1 MCILCAF
8 RLATPR
14 AILHSPAASVPTW
27 WIFFILTL
35 RAAPDLTLLLPLQV
49 YDASLK
55 TRCERVLSF
64 EPLAFV
70 LSITDP
76 MSLKLV
82 KSTEHLFDT
91 PQATQS
97 SDEILAGL
105 NPAQAEAVA
114 TTDGPL
120 LIVAGAGSGKTRVL
134 TFRVAH
140 LIQRG
145 VKPWNI
151 LALTFTNKAAGE
163 MKERIKHICG
173 DNAAR
178 QVWAGTFHSIFARLL
193 RSYAEA
199 LGFTNSFSIYDTD
212 DSLSAIRG
220 AMHSLNISSQ
230 LVSPAVVRS
239 TISSAKN
246 QMTSWQDYASAATD
260 FRERQI
266 AKVYEAYQRALVRNN
281 AMDFDDLLLN
291 MIRLLQQNDEMLQTV
306 QSRFT
311 HILVDEYQDTNRAQ
325 YIAVQLLASGH
336 RNLCVVGDDAQS
348 IYRWRGADIRNI
360 LDFQKDYPEAKIV
373 RLEQNYRSTKHIL
386 ASADAVIKNNR
397 KQIPKTLW
405 TDNEEGS
412 VIHIYSNR
420 DDREEADRVMQ
431 IIDMEMRTHGTKF
444 NDVAILYR
452 TNAQSQALED
462 ALRRSGTPY
471 TMVSGIS
478 FYKRKEVKDAAAYL
492 RLLLNPSDA
501 ESLLRVVNEPAR
513 GLGDTSLQ
521 RLRDHAAQ
529 REITLFDAFQEA
541 ENVEGLMKRAIK
553 AAHDFAS
560 LVQNYRQQIATMP
573 PDDLARQY
581 IESTGLMQH
590 YQAQKTDEAEDRLN
604 NIVRLLTDISEYTL
618 REEEPTLEAY
628 LQQLALVSD
637 VDEADTSQN
646 RVAVMTLHAAK
657 GLEYPCVIITGVEEG
672 LLPLVKDNS
681 HPDER
686 EEERRLF
693 YVGITRAC
701 KRLNITYAE
710 RRLRFGNVEYSRPSS
725 FLHELPAE
733 SIDWQGRREQVQE
746 RTRFDDYSSAPSAQ
760 HGGSGGSGGSSSG
773 SRFGQRPASS
783 GRPQQTFRQP
793 ASKTQPRF
801 DDMPAQESYSQL
813 ETAPADVPLKR
824 GMRVR
829 HKLFGDGKVEVV
841 VGEGQNQK
849 VAVMFP
855 GVGRKNLMV
864 KFAKLEVLE

>member
-1 MCILCAF
+1 
-8 RLATPR
+8 
-14 AILHSPAASVPTW
+14 
-27 WIFFILTL
+27 
-35 RAAPDLTLLLPLQV
+35 
-49 YDASLK
+49 
-55 TRCERVLSF
+55 
-64 EPLAFV
+64 
-70 LSITDP
+70 

-82 KSTEHLFDT
+82 KTTNDLFSQEDSAAENT
-91 PQATQS
+91 VT
-97 SDEILAGL
+97 DVLAGL
-105 NPAQAEAVA
+105 NPSQAEAVS
-114 TTDGPL
+114 TVDGPL

-140 LIQRG
+140 LIQKG

-173 DNAAR
+173 EKAAR

-193 RSYAEA
+193 RGYADV
-199 LGFTNSFSIYDTD
+199 LGYTNSFSIYDTD
-212 DSLSAIRG
+212 DSTSVIRA
-220 AMHSLNISSQ
+220 AMNSLNISSQ
-230 LVSPAVVRS
+230 MISASAIRS
-239 TISSAKN
+239 AISAAKN
-246 QMTSWQDYASAATD
+246 QMTSWQEYSNTAAE

-266 AKVYEAYQRALVRNN
+266 AKVYEAYERQLHKNN

-291 MIRLLQQNDEMLQTV
+291 MIRLLRHSDEMLVAV
-306 QSRFT
+306 QQRFT

-325 YIAVQLLASGH
+325 YVAVQLLAGGH

-360 LDFQKDYPEAKIV
+360 LDFQKDYAEAKVV

-405 TDNEEGS
+405 TDNEEGH
-412 VIHIYSNR
+412 VISIYSNR
-420 DDREEADRVMQ
+420 DDREEAERVLQ
-431 IIDMEMRTHGTKF
+431 IIEMDARTHGTKY
-444 NDVAILYR
+444 NDIAILYR

-462 ALRRSGTPY
+462 ALRRSAVPY

-492 RLLLNPSDA
+492 RLLINPSDA

-521 RLRDHAAQ
+521 RLRDYAGD
-529 REITLFDAFQEA
+529 RGTTLFEAFQQA
-541 ENVEGLMKRAIK
+541 DSVEGLMKRAAK
-553 AAHDFAS
+553 AAREFVGIVEHFRSQLDSMA
-560 LVQNYRQQIATMP
+560 

-581 IESTGLMQH
+581 IEATGLMRH
-590 YQAQKTDEAEDRLN
+590 YELMKTEDAEDRLN

-618 REEEPTLEAY
+618 REEDPSLEAY

-657 GLEYPCVIITGVEEG
+657 GLEYPSVIITGVEEG

-701 KRLNITYAE
+701 KRLYITYAE
-710 RRLRFGNVEYSRPSS
+710 RRLRFGNVEYTRPSS

-733 SIDWQGRREQVQE
+733 SINWQGRRENVQE
-746 RTRFDDYSSAPSAQ
+746 RTRFDEASSSNSGPSRYGAARSSAPGATSNRSDAAQ
-760 HGGSGGSGGSSSG
+760 
-773 SRFGQRPASS
+773 SRPSTPYR
-783 GRPQQTFRQP
+783 QTP
-793 ASKTQPRF
+793 SPRKNF
-801 DDMPAQESYSQL
+801 DDMPPSENYSQI
-813 ETAPADVPLKR
+813 EPSHADVPLKR
-824 GMRVR
+824 GMMVR
-829 HKLFGDGKVEVV
+829 HKLFGEGKVEIV

-849 VAVMFP
+849 VSVIFP
-855 GVGRKNLMV
+855 GAGRKNLMV
-864 KFAKLEVLE
+864 KFAKLEVLG

>member
-1 MCILCAF
+1 
-8 RLATPR
+8 
-14 AILHSPAASVPTW
+14 
-27 WIFFILTL
+27 
-35 RAAPDLTLLLPLQV
+35 
-49 YDASLK
+49 
-55 TRCERVLSF
+55 
-64 EPLAFV
+64 
-70 LSITDP
+70 

-82 KSTEHLFDT
+82 KTTNDLF
-91 PQATQS
+91 S
-97 SDEILAGL
+97 SEEAAPTMSMQDILAGL
-105 NPAQAEAVA
+105 NPSQGEAVA
-114 TTDGPL
+114 TIDGPL

-140 LIQRG
+140 LIQSG

-173 DNAAR
+173 EKAAR

-193 RSYAEA
+193 RSYAEV
-199 LGFTNSFSIYDTD
+199 LGYSNSFSIYDTD
-212 DSLSAIRG
+212 DSMSVIR
-220 AMHSLNISSQ
+220 AQMNVLNISSQ
-230 LVSPAVVRS
+230 MITPAAVRS
-239 TISSAKN
+239 AISAAKN
-246 QMTSWQDYASAATD
+246 QMTGWQEYSNTAGE

-266 AKVYEAYQRALVRNN
+266 AKVYEAYERQLHKNN

-291 MIRLLQQNDEMLQTV
+291 MIRLLRQSDEMLQTI

-325 YIAVQLLASGH
+325 YVAVQLLAGAL

-412 VIHIYSNR
+412 VISIFSNR
-420 DDREEADRVMQ
+420 DDREEAERIMQ
-431 IIDMEMRTHGTKF
+431 IIDMDARTHGTKYS
-444 NDVAILYR
+444 DIAILYR
-452 TNAQSQALED
+452 TNAQSQAIED
-462 ALRRSGTPY
+462 ALRRSSVPY

-492 RLLLNPSDA
+492 RLLMNPNDA
-501 ESLLRVVNEPAR
+501 ESLLRVINEPAR

-521 RLRDHAAQ
+521 RLRDYSAS
-529 REITLFDAFQEA
+529 ENITLYQAFQRA
-541 ENVEGLMKRAIK
+541 EQIESLMKRAVK
-553 AAHDFAS
+553 AAHDFVSIIEHFRSQVNNLA
-560 LVQNYRQQIATMP
+560 

-581 IESTGLMQH
+581 IEATGLMRH
-590 YQAQKTDEAEDRLN
+590 YQQQKTDEAEDRLN
-604 NIVRLLTDISEYTL
+604 NIIRLLTDISDYTL
-618 REEEPTLEAY
+618 REEEPSLEAY

-657 GLEYPCVIITGVEEG
+657 GLEYPAVIISGVEEG

-701 KRLNITYAE
+701 KRLYITYAE
-710 RRLRFGNVEYSRPSS
+710 RRLKFGNVEYSRPST
-725 FLHELPAE
+725 FLQELPAE
-733 SIDWQGRREQVQE
+733 SINWQGRRENSQE
-746 RTRFDDYSSAPSAQ
+746 RNRFDEAPQSSSRPSFSSAPTFRPKTPPPTKRFDDI
-760 HGGSGGSGGSSSG
+760 
-773 SRFGQRPASS
+773 
-783 GRPQQTFRQP
+783 PQQ
-793 ASKTQPRF
+793 
-801 DDMPAQESYSQL
+801 ENYSQI
-813 ETAPADVPLKR
+813 EPSYNDVPLKR
-824 GMRVR
+824 GMMVR
-829 HKLFGDGKVEVV
+829 HKLFGEGKVEVV
-841 VGEGQNQK
+841 IGEGQNQK
-849 VAVMFP
+849 VSVVFP
-855 GVGRKNLMV
+855 NIGRKNLMV
-864 KFAKLEVLE
+864 KFAKLEVIS